1 MAKKL
6 YVGNLS
12 YSTTEDQV
20 LQLFSQAGE
29 VVSVNL
35 ITDRDTGRPKG
46 FGFVEMETDEGA
58 EAAITRFNGQTFNER
73 TLTVNEAR
81 PREER
86 PRSDRPRNFSNS
98 GGGSG
103 SGGSSSGGGRRRES
117 GFRGDR
123 DDNFGGGRRNRF

>member
-6 YVGNLS
+6 YVGNLA

-20 LQLFSQAGE
+20 LQLFSQAGA

-58 EAAITRFNGQTFNER
+58 EAAIQRFNGQTFNER

-86 PRSDRPRNFSNS
+86 PRSDRPRSFNNNS
-98 GGGSG
+98 GG
-103 SGGSSSGGGRRRES
+103 SGGGGGRRRDS

>member
-6 YVGNLS
+6 YVGNLA
-12 YSTTEDQV
+12 YSTTEDQI

-46 FGFVEMETDEGA
+46 FGFVEMESDEGA
-58 EAAITRFNGQTFNER
+58 EAAIQRFNGQNFNER

-103 SGGSSSGGGRRRES
+103 SGGGRRRDS
-117 GFRGDR
+117 FRDR
-123 DDNFGGGRRNRF
+123 DDNFSGGRRNRF